1 VPLRLTVAVAFVDEL
16 LVTVIV
22 PVAAPTAVGSNVSET
37 FMV

>member
-16 LVTVIV
+16 LVTVNV